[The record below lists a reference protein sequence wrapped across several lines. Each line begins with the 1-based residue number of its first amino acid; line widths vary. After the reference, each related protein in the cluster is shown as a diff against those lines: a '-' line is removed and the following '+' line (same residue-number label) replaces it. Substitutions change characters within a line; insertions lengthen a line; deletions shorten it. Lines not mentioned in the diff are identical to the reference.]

1 MAIDS
6 IQSLQRQLNDVEK
19 KVCRLWKSAYK
30 KRYRLEIRAC
40 LTWKVS
46 VTVTNIQQDAFFGKD
61 KTLQMF
67 VYLWLIVHILSSY
80 ARERKSNRN
89 EREARSPLGPHPLP
103 SQVFRFAQASSSPAI
118 LSARSTI
125 DYK

>member
-6 IQSLQRQLNDVEK
+6 IQSLQRQLNDMEK

-30 KRYRLEIRAC
+30 KRYRLKIRAC
-40 LTWKVS
+40 LTWQVS

-67 VYLWLIVHILSSY
+67 VYLWLIFHILSSY

-89 EREARSPLGPHPLP
+89 EREARFPLGPDPLP
-103 SQVFRFAQASSSPAI
+103 SQVLRFARVSSSPVI